1 MRTDLDEAHDRET
14 SSASGYSRY
23 DQYGLYQRQ
32 GTGPANRV
40 PKEGYDV
47 EEYQP
52 AGDMRMSPTA
62 PSKTLQ
68 STPDLKL
75 TCRAHHPDGA
85 GRNHGTAES
94 CLTRMHEVR
103 EDRTREAGP
112 KLKRITW
119 ASDTGVRMA
128 SGPTCSDHLCLKN
141 SHEGERME
149 CTEWLSDW
157 TGQGKDEVARQHPIL
172 DPRESHSTGGEGRG
186 MDFSAAT
193 EVGEEG

>member
-1 MRTDLDEAHDRET
+1 MGHAGVTGRPTSTGEVGEHSPAQGKCDGMRTDLDEAHDRET

-23 DQYGLYQRQ
+23 DQYELYQRQ

-62 PSKTLQ
+62 PSKKLQ

-94 CLTRMHEVR
+94 CLTRMHEAR
-103 EDRTREAGP
+103 EDQ
-112 KLKRITW
+112 
-119 ASDTGVRMA
+119 S
-128 SGPTCSDHLCLKN
+128 
-141 SHEGERME
+141 
-149 CTEWLSDW
+149 
-157 TGQGKDEVARQHPIL
+157 
-172 DPRESHSTGGEGRG
+172 
-186 MDFSAAT
+186 
-193 EVGEEG
+193 